1 MSDKPEEP
9 DFDKLE
15 KEMDLSPLDEDAFQ
29 MFEMFNSLL
38 RAGFQEKQALH
49 LVAFILVET
58 QQAYLLME
66 LDEEE
71 EEEED

>member
-9 DFDKLE
+9 DFEKLE
-15 KEMDLSPLDEDAFQ
+15 KELDLSPLDEDAFQ

-38 RAGFQEKQALH
+38 RGGFQEKQALH

-66 LDEEE
+66 DDEDDEN
-71 EEEED
+71 ED